1 MSLIKESIKYYKK
14 LKEEEKLRK
23 RLVTSELDYG
33 ALQYM
38 IDRAENNPDL
48 KIEITLNNGTKMEI
62 TSRRK
67 QKGQTFS
74 DFINGEDD
82 TILEVN

>member
-82 TILEVN
+82 TILEFN

>member
-38 IDRAENNPDL
+38 IDHAENNPDL

-82 TILEVN
+82 TILEFN

>member
-23 RLVTSELDYG
+23 RLVKSELDYG

-38 IDRAENNPDL
+38 IDRAEDNPEL
-48 KIEITLNNGTKMEI
+48 RIEITLNNGTKMEI
-62 TSRRK
+62 TSRK
-67 QKGQTFS
+67 KHKGQTFS

-82 TILEVN
+82 TILEIN